1 MFGNLAEMA
10 GLMKKAKDL
19 QGNLKNIKAEL
30 AEAEFTGEAG
40 SGRVKVIVSGDMRI
54 KKLEFMYGNGI
65 IGKWVCSILIS
76 IGLIFIL
83 VLIRICYEDHKARG
97 MRWKVMEV
105 IEKDNKLK
113 KDD

>member
-54 KKLEFMYGNGI
+54 KKLTVNPDCTRDVTTLEN
-65 IGKWVCSILIS
+65 LIATAINNALDS
-76 IGLIFIL
+76 ARLHTQEKMTEITGGLNIPGLF
-83 VLIRICYEDHKARG
+83 
-97 MRWKVMEV
+97 
-105 IEKDNKLK
+105 
-113 KDD
+113 